1 MSEISGSYQK
11 KKKSHMK
18 DRLLLWKK
26 GAGASASEPAASR
39 TSTSGVSRMQFP
51 DRRPETF
58 LQIKVLGASFG
69 ARVYRDPVLFGI

>member
-11 KKKSHMK
+11 KKKSHEGSIVA
-18 DRLLLWKK
+18 LEK